1 MAKGTVL
8 GNRRMLPEVRTTLFG
23 VTLETGVVQRLANQ
37 LRFGSGPV
45 RAVTAAAIHLAFE
58 ERVRKGFQ
66 CFAALQL
73 MAVEA
78 DLGLRRGLHYGI
90 TWRMADV
97 AIGAGNFIIVMWP
110 AVPAEA
116 DICAVATKAH
126 VILDADLGFLMRA
139 KLDYWRAYLTA
150 SYPRCV
156 RSARAVARL
165 ALQLSVPE
173 RAARI
178 GGHCMFGTKY
188 C

>member
-8 GNRRMLPEVRTTLFG
+8 GDRRVLPEIRATLFS
-23 VTLETGVVQRLANQ
+23 VTLVTGVVQRLANQ

-73 MAVEA
+73 MAVVT

-90 TWRMADV
+90 AWRVADV
-97 AIGAGNFIIVMWP
+97 AIGAGNFVVVMWP
-110 AVPAEA
+110 TVPAEA
-116 DICAVATKAH
+116 DVRIVATKAN
-126 VILDADLGFLMRA
+126 VVLRAYFGFLMGTEIDNGRTFLA
-139 KLDYWRAYLTA
+139 APD
-150 SYPRCV
+150 SRCV
-156 RSARAVARL
+156 CSARAVAGL
-165 ALQLSVPE
+165 TLQLSLPE
-173 RAARI
+173 RATRI
-178 GGHCMFGTKY
+178 GGHAVFGTKY